1 MPPIRT
7 GPDGRPDVQT
17 GPAPGSLSDPKGKE
31 GAIYASYA
39 PVNVF
44 RGPRRPSF
52 RRASGGR
59 RPRTTPRFSGVLQG
73 RPDEPAGGGPG
84 GLRRVQNAQEPAYRP
99 VNRYT
104 GSLFHGFTG
113 SRVEG
118 YRVMECA
125 FSVFVFGSF
134 PASGREG
141 PGAGRTSPEDRG
153 PDGSSRCRDWGVRA
167 WVGPG
172 SLPAEPGVR
181 NEGQTPSCAF
191 LQGPGRTPG
200 PPPDRVPDVD
210 RTVDRES
217 PGPASG
223 PADWANP
230 TTASSASRASR
241 SHSAWAVATKTCTLG
256 VHHSVGL

>member
-141 PGAGRTSPEDRG
+141 PGAGRTSPR
-153 PDGSSRCRDWGVRA
+153 
-167 WVGPG
+167 GPG
-172 SLPAEPGVR
+172 SGWVVPMSGPG
-181 NEGQTPSCAF
+181 GSGH
-191 LQGPGRTPG
+191 GPGRPEVAVKRLTRTRPPAPCPPAGAG
-200 PPPDRVPDVD
+200 PP
-210 RTVDRES
+210 
-217 PGPASG
+217 
-223 PADWANP
+223 
-230 TTASSASRASR
+230 
-241 SHSAWAVATKTCTLG
+241 
-256 VHHSVGL
+256 